1 MNPRVYFLLSAML
14 FIFVASHAA
23 YADGDPKRGAKV
35 YGVCAACHSLEPV
48 LNLTGPSLA
57 GLWGKKAASVTDFVR
72 YSSAL
77 KEQVFVWD
85 ETSLNAWLTEP
96 NAFVPGTYMTFR
108 GIDDKQVRG
117 DLVAFLKIAMAPGGG
132 ATVVA
137 QGLATTEMTRGQA
150 PEPLASA
157 GPEDQV
163 TSIRFCHDTFFVA
176 TADGKQR
183 PFWEMN
189 LRLKID
195 TSANGP
201 RVGKPVLTPGG
212 MQGDR
217 ASIVFSDLDEIGHL
231 VEKKC

>member
-14 FIFVASHAA
+14 SIFVASHAA

-77 KEQVFVWD
+77 KEQGFIWD

-108 GIDDKQVRG
+108 GIDDTKVRG

-137 QGLATTEMTRGQA
+137 QGLATAELARGQA
-150 PEPLASA
+150 PEPLANAS
-157 GPEDQV
+157 PEDQV
-163 TSIRFCHDTFFVA
+163 TAIRFCRDTFFVA
-176 TADGKQR
+176 TADRKQR

-189 LRLKID
+189 LRLKVD

-201 RVGKPVLTPGG
+201 RVGKPVLVPAG

-217 ASIVFSDLDEIGHL
+217 SSIVFSDLEEIGRL